1 MQSAD
6 SRARFDLDWRR
17 MARQFVT
24 LVCLISVIGCGGE
37 TKPPEVV
44 VYTALDQ
51 EFSEPIF
58 DGFTKETGIVV
69 RSKFDTESTKTVGL
83 AQAIIAE
90 RERPRCDLFWNNE
103 ILNTLRLERQ
113 GLLRPYQ
120 SPQASAYPASARSP
134 DGMWYGFAA
143 RARILIVNTNQ
154 VAEERR
160 PKSIR
165 DLTDPQWYER
175 CGIAKPLFGTTA
187 THAVCLFAAWGDEEA
202 KEFFDGVKRN
212 ARIMSGNKQ
221 VAEAVAAGTLA
232 FGLTDTD
239 DALVELERG
248 MPVTIIYPDQA
259 DEQVGT
265 LFIPNT
271 LALIKDSPHPQ
282 EAEKLLDYLL
292 SGDVERQLA
301 DGPSGQIPL
310 ARGRGRFAAGENA
323 GRSAGDGSRLEGRGR
338 EMGHCRRVSQDRIRS
353 GRLSV
358 GKRKNEASILVW
370 FALSGRIDHHP
381 KPRRS
386 GAAGGR
392 GGSCEE
398 IRARA
403 GSIAVL
409 SDCGR
414 WEADDA
420 GARIQAADRD
430 ARRRRQRRLPA
441 VRAKHL

>member
-1 MQSAD
+1 MKSAR
-6 SRARFDLDWRR
+6 SRGRFGRHINAAACCVILATW
-17 MARQFVT
+17 
-24 LVCLISVIGCGGE
+24 LLSVIGCGGE
-37 TKPPEVV
+37 TEPPEVV

-51 EFSEPIF
+51 DFSAPIF
-58 DGFTKETGIVV
+58 ADFTKETGIIV
-69 RSKFDTESTKTVGL
+69 RPKFDTESTKTVGL
-83 AQAIIAE
+83 VQAIIEE

-143 RARILIVNTNQ
+143 RARVLIVNTNQ

-187 THAVCLFAAWGDEEA
+187 TQAVCLFAAWGDSEA

-239 DALVELERG
+239 DALIEIERG
-248 MPVTIIYPDQA
+248 MPVAIIYPDQG
-259 DEQVGT
+259 EGQVGT

-271 LALIKDSPHPQ
+271 LALIKGSPHP
-282 EAEKLLDYLL
+282 EAAEKLVDYLL
-292 SGDVERQLA
+292 SDGVERRLA

-310 ARGRGRFAAGENA
+310 REGVAASPRVKTPSEVRAMQVDWKAAAAKWETAAEFLKTEFAAAE
-323 GRSAGDGSRLEGRGR
+323 
-338 EMGHCRRVSQDRIRS
+338 
-353 GRLSV
+353 
-358 GKRKNEASILVW
+358 
-370 FALSGRIDHHP
+370 
-381 KPRRS
+381 
-386 GAAGGR
+386 
-392 GGSCEE
+392 
-398 IRARA
+398 
-403 GSIAVL
+403 
-409 SDCGR
+409 
-414 WEADDA
+414 
-420 GARIQAADRD
+420 
-430 ARRRRQRRLPA
+430 
-441 VRAKHL
+441 